1 LNKDNVEERLRSI
14 ESKLEEVLRALSRI
28 EEVLSGNIGDF
39 SVLSGL
45 MGALGLPPLKAAE
58 AALRLR
64 RALMAFRSNLDPTAR
79 AVVEALASG
88 EWMSI
93 SEITRVIKALRGRAS
108 RTTVRR
114 KVELLE
120 KAGLVE
126 VKRERGRT
134 LVRLRV

>member
-1 LNKDNVEERLRSI
+1 MNKDNVEERLRSI